1 MILSNIDIRKV
12 LKDQSFIIDPLPEED
27 QIDTSSIDLRISM
40 LAASRAASTE
50 SEAIANRGLV
60 VRMTQNTTRR

>member
-27 QIDTSSIDLRISM
+27 QIDTSSIDLRIG
-40 LAASRAASTE
+40 E
-50 SEAIANRGLV
+50 PIWV
-60 VRMTQNTTRR
+60 